1 MKTKTLSKQLR
12 LVTYLTIFMGIVSY
26 GFTAVAARDLP
37 TQSAVRLLVIWTLL
51 NILLL
56 IFQFPI
62 ESYAPRLEIEISEN
76 KLTRETA
83 EVFISSYCLITAGL
97 TALIVSVVYMAKYS
111 DRVTELIAINF
122 LILSMSLLFTS
133 RAIYIGRGDLKSAV
147 KLVGRLTLITLVGLV
162 IYRFCNIKSIEGLVS
177 TFTLSYLL
185 AATLDAY
192 LTKQSWVEKFRLGK
206 MRSSLR
212 QGARHFIEL
221 NALMFTNAVSL
232 LLLNGGVTLGAF
244 VGVNDEAMITYIGLI
259 SLAMVP
265 FSILN
270 SATLAILLSNIEH
283 VQNRQYL
290 LFIGLFRRSSLVYLG
305 LILVF
310 ATGAV
315 IFSEKALEIFLG
327 QRYDLDRTQSF
338 WIFTSVGLA
347 VLSALPRFL
356 LTSLGVLKK
365 SARALILTVITYAS
379 VLVLIREGV
388 DGLNAAS
395 IVASL
400 LLFILSTSV
409 LLRES
414 KVLTLGQDDRSI

>member
-1 MKTKTLSKQLR
+1 
-12 LVTYLTIFMGIVSY
+12 
-26 GFTAVAARDLP
+26 
-37 TQSAVRLLVIWTLL
+37 
-51 NILLL
+51 
-56 IFQFPI
+56 
-62 ESYAPRLEIEISEN
+62 
-76 KLTRETA
+76 
-83 EVFISSYCLITAGL
+83 
-97 TALIVSVVYMAKYS
+97 
-111 DRVTELIAINF
+111 
-122 LILSMSLLFTS
+122 MSLFFTS

-147 KLVGRLTLITLVGLV
+147 KLVGRLTLITLVSLV
-162 IYRFCNIKSIEGLVS
+162 TYRFYNIKSIQGLVS
-177 TFTLSYLL
+177 TFTLSYFL
-185 AATLDAY
+185 AATLDGY
-192 LTKQSWVEKFRLGK
+192 LTKQSWVKKFRPGK
-206 MRSSLR
+206 VRSSLR

-283 VQNRQYL
+283 VRNKQYL
-290 LFIGLFRRSSLVYLG
+290 LFIGLFRRSALVYLG
-305 LILVF
+305 LIIVF

-315 IFSEKALEIFLG
+315 VFSEKALEIFLG

-365 SARALILTVITYAS
+365 SARALILTVITYTS

-400 LLFILSTSV
+400 LLFVLSTSV

-414 KVLTLGQDDRSI
+414 KVLTLGQNDR

>member
-1 MKTKTLSKQLR
+1 MKAKPLSKQLR

-26 GFTAVAARDLP
+26 AFTAVAARDLP
-37 TQSAVRLLVIWTLL
+37 TQSAARLLVVWTLL

-76 KLTRETA
+76 KLTRESA

-111 DRVTELIAINF
+111 GQVTELITINF
-122 LILSMSLLFTS
+122 LILTMSVFFIS
-133 RAIYIGRGDLKSAV
+133 RATYIGKGDLKSAV
-147 KLVGRLTLITLVGLV
+147 KLVGLLALITSIGLL
-162 IYRFCNIKSIEGLVS
+162 IYRVCSVKSIEGLVT
-177 TFTLSYLL
+177 TFSLSYLF
-185 AATLDAY
+185 AAILDAY
-192 LTKQSWVEKFRLGK
+192 LSKQSWVKKIRPNNIG
-206 MRSSLR
+206 SSLR
-212 QGARHFIEL
+212 QGARYFSEL

-232 LLLNGGVTLGAF
+232 LLLTGGVTLGAF
-244 VGVNDEAMITYIGLI
+244 VGVKDEAMITYIGLI

-265 FSILN
+265 FSVLN

-283 VQNRQYL
+283 VRNRQYL
-290 LFIGLFRRSSLVYLG
+290 LFIGLFRRSAIVYLG
-305 LILVF
+305 LIIVF
-310 ATGAV
+310 SSGAFV
-315 IFSEKALEIFLG
+315 FSETALEIFLG
-327 QRYDLDRTQSF
+327 QRYVLDRTQSF

-365 SARALILTVITYAS
+365 SARALILTVITYAT

-414 KVLTLGQDDRSI
+414 KVLTLSKDDRSI

>member
-1 MKTKTLSKQLR
+1 MKTKTLSTQLR

-62 ESYAPRLEIEISEN
+62 ESYAPRLETEISEN
-76 KLTRETA
+76 KLTRESA

-111 DRVTELIAINF
+111 DQITELIAINL
-122 LILSMSLLFTS
+122 LILSMSLFFTS

-147 KLVGRLTLITLVGLV
+147 KLVGRLTLITLVSLV
-162 IYRFCNIKSIEGLVS
+162 TYRFYNIKSIQGLVS
-177 TFTLSYLL
+177 TFTLSYFL
-185 AATLDAY
+185 AATLDGY
-192 LTKQSWVEKFRLGK
+192 LTKQSWVKKFRPGK
-206 MRSSLR
+206 VRSSLR

-283 VQNRQYL
+283 VRNKQYL
-290 LFIGLFRRSSLVYLG
+290 LFIGLFRRSALVYLG
-305 LILVF
+305 LIIVF

-315 IFSEKALEIFLG
+315 VFSEKALEIFLG

-400 LLFILSTSV
+400 LLFVLSTSV

-414 KVLTLGQDDRSI
+414 KVLTLGQNDR